1 MTLYVFG
8 DSFAQEHKHSF
19 CYYHIIADALNTD
32 LKNFGENGTGCTNM
46 IKKFMNNH
54 YDENSFFIILLSAP
68 ERLEY
73 NFLPEGWTAHAYKEF
88 SGEDD
93 AKIIE
98 IVDELLKDEFEI
110 LNIKNVL
117 FFKHISDYFET
128 TSKFFVCTTFG
139 YDNKNYSKHLKEI
152 SNKNFYASDLNL
164 GEISTNEFIDY
175 EIMDCDTDYNRFRYS
190 DGTIK
195 LIHDNRPNH
204 FSQKNHE
211 IFSQIILDFF
221 DNGPNE
227 YGQNLFKT
235 SHLDENSNFM
245 ELKTEYIYD

>member
-8 DSFAQEHKHSF
+8 DSFAQEHDYSF
-19 CYYHIIADALNTD
+19 CYYHKIADALDTD

-46 IKKFMNNH
+46 IRKFMDNQ
-54 YDENSFFIILLSAP
+54 YDRNSFFIILLSAP
-68 ERLEY
+68 ERLDY
-73 NFLPEGWTAHAYKEF
+73 DFLPKGWTAHAYKEF
-88 SGEDD
+88 SGEDN

-98 IVDELLKDEFEI
+98 IVDEVLKDEFEI

-139 YDNKNYSKHLKEI
+139 YDNQIYSQYLKKI
-152 SNKNFYASDLNL
+152 SNDNFYASDLNL
-164 GEISTNEFIDY
+164 GEISTSEFIDHD
-175 EIMDCDTDYNRFRYS
+175 IMDCDTEYNRFRYK
-190 DGTIK
+190 DGSTK
-195 LIHDNRPNH
+195 LILDTRPNH

-221 DNGPNE
+221 DNGPSD
-227 YGQNLFKT
+227 YKQNLFKV
-235 SHLDENSNFM
+235 SHLNENSDFK
-245 ELKTEYIYD
+245 ELKKEFIYA